1 MLLGPALLL
10 LYEVGFVGVSW
21 RAARGFVLRTVPLA
35 LAASLWW
42 IVPLWVQ
49 SGYGIDFLRFTEQ
62 PGTVWGTTS
71 VTESLRLMGFWIS
84 YIGVGY
90 AGEALPFFQPART
103 MLFSPLVVVASLL
116 VPALALAGY
125 TWARRWRYGPFFL
138 ALALVALLVMV
149 AGFPDGTPLRRGLTF
164 TYNHVASVQFLR
176 TTYKAAPLL
185 AMALA
190 CLGGFAAGEAW
201 RRLGR
206 ISRPVVWRTALAVG
220 ITAVVA
226 VGTWP
231 LVSGRAQDREVSYK
245 EVPQAWTGVARD
257 LDNGLPRNS
266 RAMVLPGSL
275 FAFYRWGG
283 TVDPILPALTE
294 RPLAERVI
302 VPYSDL
308 RAVDL
313 LWTIDG
319 LVHQQRV
326 LPGQLPALLRLI
338 GVRAVVTATDSNIAR
353 SDAPWPSDVA
363 KTLAAQPGFARAARD
378 YGPSRPVPAA
388 PGELEQNAV
397 LPEVRRYDLPSARGL
412 VRVEPRSAPVIVE
425 GSAEGIAA
433 LAGFGALPRERPL
446 LYAADLSASELR
458 RAARAGAEVVVSDS
472 NRRRAFVSSRLEQNT
487 GATLA
492 ANANVSD
499 DGVVFDSFARGSVA
513 QTVAVMRG
521 LRGLSAPFSPLLPQ
535 FPEHRPFSAVDGDPG
550 TAWLADRRL
559 DADRHRLELDFER
572 PRDVPYVDLLPYSD
586 AAGAVREVE
595 IAGRRYPVHPG
606 WNRLRLG
613 LRNAASLEILL
624 SRVDR
629 PEHGSKGAGGIRELR
644 VPGLKV
650 REELRLPDLVGRALS
665 GHDLSRVGLSYLFTR
680 TTGDDPFRRN
690 IVHGPWSANYLRDR
704 GDGERAFTRAF
715 STPATRRFSADAW
728 ATVAPA
734 ASDALL
740 DRLRGYRG
748 PVRATSSSRFQSRP
762 SSRASS
768 ALDGDPGTSWLGGYV
783 RGRPAWIGWESTA
796 PSTVRRLRLVPAR
809 ERVWRATRVRLSWPG
824 GATRPLTVGP
834 DGSVALR
841 RPVRSRAFRL
851 EVLDASPPPGLAP
864 RRRREQWASPRS
876 GGPAFLRFAR
886 RRERRC
892 RPRAGACASRWT
904 GATSRWS

>member
-1 MLLGPALLL
+1 MRTQRREALVPVALAAGAFAVAFAQRPGWATSDTKINLHVAPGRFMENVFSMWTSIGSLGHVQSGQHTGYLFPMGPFFAAGHALDLSAWVVQRLWLGTLLALGAWGVVRLMDALLGRPRGVAHLVAGALYAINPFVMTYADRTTVTLLAVAVLPWLLLAVHRGLQDPRGWRWPAAVALLVTVSGGGINAAVTAWMLLGPALLL

-35 LAASLWW
+35 VAASLWW

-363 KTLAAQPGFARAARD
+363 GTLAAQPGFARAARD

-433 LAGFGALPRERPL
+433 LAGFGALPREGPL

-492 ANANVSD
+492 ANANVSE

-613 LRNAASLEILL
+613 LRNAASLDDPAVAGRPARA
-624 SRVDR
+624 RVDR
-629 PEHGSKGAGGIRELR
+629 AR
-644 VPGLKV
+644 
-650 REELRLPDLVGRALS
+650 
-665 GHDLSRVGLSYLFTR
+665 
-680 TTGDDPFRRN
+680 
-690 IVHGPWSANYLRDR
+690 
-704 GDGERAFTRAF
+704 
-715 STPATRRFSADAW
+715 
-728 ATVAPA
+728 A
-734 ASDALL
+734 AS
-740 DRLRGYRG
+740 
-748 PVRATSSSRFQSRP
+748 
-762 SSRASS
+762 ASS
-768 ALDGDPGTSWLGGYV
+768 AC
-783 RGRPAWIGWESTA
+783 
-796 PSTVRRLRLVPAR
+796 
-809 ERVWRATRVRLSWPG
+809 
-824 GATRPLTVGP
+824 
-834 DGSVALR
+834 
-841 RPVRSRAFRL
+841 PV
-851 EVLDASPPPGLAP
+851 
-864 RRRREQWASPRS
+864 
-876 GGPAFLRFAR
+876 
-886 RRERRC
+886 
-892 RPRAGACASRWT
+892 
-904 GATSRWS
+904 